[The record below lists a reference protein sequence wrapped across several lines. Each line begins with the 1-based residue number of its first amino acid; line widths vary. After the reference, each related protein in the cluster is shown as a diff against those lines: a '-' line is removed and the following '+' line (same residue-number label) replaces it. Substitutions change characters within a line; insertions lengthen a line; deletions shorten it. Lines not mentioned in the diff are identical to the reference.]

1 MHVLLHH
8 GRFPNAHPTREQ
20 SFTHPALAL
29 VNLDAL
35 DSAAKE
41 NGRTPPDR
49 TILGM
54 RSSIGIEAR
63 KPETGVLN

>member
-1 MHVLLHH
+1 VD
-8 GRFPNAHPTREQ
+8 
-20 SFTHPALAL
+20 
-29 VNLDAL
+29 LDAL

-41 NGRTPPDR
+41 HGRTPPDR

-63 KPETGVLN
+63 KLETGVLNR